1 MNKELYRPVMN
12 AIAAL
17 FLIVLIKIVA
27 MLTLRDVGTAYSVV
41 GVVLSIAVV
50 LVLLR
55 FRLDFNRQLGISK
68 PDFPQAQS
76 FVTGIVLLLVI
87 LTLYGTFLPFADTLP
102 YGIYNIMFFILAL
115 VPVYSLWNI
124 LTKNAERLSG
134 LLLLI
139 YPEETLECSCGWK
152 NPISAKFCS
161 RCGSS
166 LQEKR
171 EVT

>member
-1 MNKELYRPVMN
+1 MDKELYRPVTK

-27 MLTLRDVGTAYSVV
+27 MLTLRDVDAVYPVA

-76 FVTGIVLLLVI
+76 FVTGVVLLLVI
-87 LTLYGTFLPFADTLP
+87 LTLYGTFLPYADTLP
-102 YGIYNIMFFILAL
+102 YGTYNIIFFILAL
-115 VPVYSLWNI
+115 VPVYSLWNL
-124 LTKNAERLSG
+124 LTKHAERLSG
-134 LLLLI
+134 LLLFI
-139 YPEETLECSCGWK
+139 SPEEKLECSCGWK
-152 NPISAKFCS
+152 NPLSAKFCN
-161 RCGSS
+161 RCGSPLS
-166 LQEKR
+166 EKGGSS
-171 EVT
+171 

>member
-1 MNKELYRPVMN
+1 MDKELYRPVTR

-27 MLTLRDVGTAYSVV
+27 MLTLRDVVAAYSVTN
-41 GVVLSIAVV
+41 VVLSIAVV

-87 LTLYGTFLPFADTLP
+87 LTLYGTFLPYSDTLP
-102 YGIYNIMFFILAL
+102 YGTYNILFFILAL
-115 VPVYSLWNI
+115 VPVYSLWN
-124 LTKNAERLSG
+124 LMTKHAERLYG
-134 LLLLI
+134 LLLFI
-139 YPEETLECSCGWK
+139 SPEEKLECSCGWK
-152 NPISAKFCS
+152 NPLSAKFCN
-161 RCGSS
+161 RCGSPLS
-166 LQEKR
+166 EKGGSS
-171 EVT
+171 